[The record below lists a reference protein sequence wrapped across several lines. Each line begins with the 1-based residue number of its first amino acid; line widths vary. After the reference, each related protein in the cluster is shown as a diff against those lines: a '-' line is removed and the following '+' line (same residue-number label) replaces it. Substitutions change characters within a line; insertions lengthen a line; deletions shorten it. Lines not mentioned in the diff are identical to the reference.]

1 KEQYRKD
8 AVEAGHMDF
17 VSGSSSLYR
26 KTFTGIKKGTYAF
39 KVGTNGSLD
48 MSWGANGS
56 NENYTFTLTKTA
68 DVTVTFNRDKQTV
81 SVTTTPTD
89 ALDIKQYVVT
99 GTENLMGKTWDL
111 NEAVMTYNEEAG
123 VYEYTQHN
131 VTSGQNYA
139 FKIIEKGI
147 DSGSNISFSLSNE
160 SEKYDIKFTYNPQT
174 GAVTKQAF
182 NVETGEDVSDSVIKG
197 VVISSYSVLGDK
209 GLTGYSWLG
218 LTDKGTPGTKE

>member
-1 KEQYRKD
+1 
-8 AVEAGHMDF
+8 
-17 VSGSSSLYR
+17 
-26 KTFTGIKKGTYAF
+26 
-39 KVGTNGSLD
+39 LD

-218 LTDKGTPGTKE
+218 LTD